1 MPGITYRLRLPE
13 PQTHHFLVDLEAD
26 GVTGPARLVM
36 PSWTP
41 GSYLMREFPRN
52 VVTFA
57 AADGSGRPLASHKID
72 KNTWLVEAPAD
83 GRLLARYLVN
93 ADELSVRTSHMD
105 ATHAFV
111 SGTSAFMYLEGRQG
125 DEIALEVHAPQGW
138 RTTTSLPQTGPAT
151 FRAADYDELADTPL
165 EIGTHPVF
173 DFEVDGVP
181 HRFAIWGRGN
191 YDPARLIADTTRIVR
206 AEKALFGELPYRSYT
221 IILHLLPGGSG
232 GLEHRDGTVLV
243 ADRWAFRGPAY
254 ESFLGL
260 VAHELFHAWNGKRIR
275 PAVLGPFDYV
285 RESYTRELWVVEGL
299 TTYYTDLVL
308 RRAGIIS
315 PQRYLDKQGEQVTRL
330 LGIPGRLVQPLEDA
344 SFDAWIK
351 FYRPDANSPN
361 ATISYYHKGALV
373 ALLLDLEIRRLTGN
387 ARSLDDVMRALWTE
401 YGRPD
406 VGFPE
411 RRVESLASE
420 TAGVELAPLF
430 DRWLRTA
437 AELDFAPQL
446 AAAGLAL
453 VPAHEATRQGAAG
466 AQPAA
471 GPGGAAAGGGGA
483 ATAAA
488 EYTQSGAGA
497 AGTPSGPG
505 PGSTA
510 GAGSAPTQPQPSAA
524 EPGAQQGMREV
535 RVGFQW
541 KMEGGRTVIG
551 NVLAGTPAW
560 RAGVNAGD
568 ELVALDGLR
577 VDAMSLGARLQ
588 DRPAGS
594 TATLTVFRR
603 DELINLTLAVE
614 SGPPQRVL
622 VRPVEAPAPEQKAL
636 LEHWLREE
644 PAPPRG

>member
-26 GVTGPARLVM
+26 GVTAPARVVM

-57 AADGSGRPLASHKID
+57 AADGSGRPLASHKVD
-72 KNTWLVEAPAD
+72 KNTWLVDAPAD
-83 GRLLARYLVN
+83 GRLTARYLVN
-93 ADELSVRTSHMD
+93 ADELSVRTSHLD
-105 ATHAFV
+105 ASHAFV
-111 SGTSAFMYLEGRQG
+111 NGTSAFMYLDGRQG
-125 DEIALEVHAPQGW
+125 DEITLEVHAPQGW
-138 RTTTSLPQTGPAT
+138 KTTTSLAQTGPAT
-151 FRAADYDELADTPL
+151 FRAADYDELADSPL

-221 IILHLLPGGSG
+221 IIVHLLPGGSG

-285 RESYTRELWVVEGL
+285 RETYTRELWVVEGL
-299 TTYYTDLVL
+299 TTYYTDVIL

-315 PQRYLDKQGEQVTRL
+315 RQRYLEKQGEQVTRL

-344 SFDAWIK
+344 SFDTWIK
-351 FYRPDANSPN
+351 FYRPDANTPN
-361 ATISYYHKGALV
+361 ATISYYHKGSLV
-373 ALLLDLEIRRLTGN
+373 GLLLDLEIRRVTHN
-387 ARSLDDVMRALWTE
+387 TRSLDDVMRALWTE

-420 TAGVELAPLF
+420 VAGVDLAPLF
-430 DRWLRTA
+430 DRWLRTP

-446 AAAGLAL
+446 AAAGLSL
-453 VPAHEATRQGAAG
+453 VPAHEAMRQGA
-466 AQPAA
+466 PAPKA
-471 GPGGAAAGGGGA
+471 SGDGGGDAAAGL
-483 ATAAA
+483 
-488 EYTQSGAGA
+488 TQSGPGA
-497 AGTPSGPG
+497 TGTPSKPG
-505 PGSTA
+505 AGSTA
-510 GAGSAPTQPQPSAA
+510 QAESPQPQPSAA
-524 EPGAQQGMREV
+524 EPGGQQGMREV

-541 KMEGGRTVIG
+541 KMDGGRTVVG

-568 ELVALDGLR
+568 ELVALDGIR
-577 VDAMSLGARLQ
+577 VDAMSLTMRLQ
-588 DRPAGS
+588 ERPAGS

-603 DELINLTLAVE
+603 DELINLTLPVE
-614 SGPPQRVL
+614 SCPPQRVL
-622 VRPVEAPAPEQKAL
+622 VRPVEAPAPEHKAL
-636 LEHWLREE
+636 LDHWLREE
-644 PAPPRG
+644 PAPPAGS

>member
-26 GVTGPARLVM
+26 GITGPARVVM

-57 AADGSGRPLASHKID
+57 AADGSGRPLAHARAD
-72 KNTWLVEAPAD
+72 KNTWVVDAPAD
-83 GRLLARYLVN
+83 GRLVVRYLVN

-105 ATHAFV
+105 ATHAFI
-111 SGTSAFMYLEGRQG
+111 SGTSAFMYVEGRQD
-125 DEIALEVHAPQGW
+125 DEITLEVHAPEGW
-138 RTTTSLPQTGPAT
+138 KTTTSLAQTGPGT
-151 FRAADYDELADTPL
+151 FRAAHYDELADSPL
-165 EIGTHPVF
+165 EMGTHPVF

-181 HRFAIWGRGN
+181 HRIAIWGRGN
-191 YDPARLIADTTRIVR
+191 YDPARLIADFTRIVR
-206 AEKALFGELPYRSYT
+206 AEKAFFGQLPYQAYT
-221 IILHLLPGGSG
+221 IILHLTPGGSG

-299 TTYYTDLVL
+299 TTYYTDVIL
-308 RRAGIIS
+308 RRAGII
-315 PQRYLDKQGEQVTRL
+315 PQQRYLDKQAEQVTRL

-373 ALLLDLEIRRLTGN
+373 GLLLDLEIRRATGN
-387 ARSLDDVMRALWTE
+387 ARSLDDVMLALWE
-401 YGRPD
+401 ESGKPD

-411 RRVESLASE
+411 GRVETLASE
-420 TAGVELAPLF
+420 IAGVDLKPLF

-446 AAAGLAL
+446 AAAGLEM
-453 VPAHEATRQGAAG
+453 VPAHEARQGAPTSTG
-466 AQPAA
+466 A
-471 GPGGAAAGGGGA
+471 PG
-483 ATAAA
+483 AT
-488 EYTQSGAGA
+488 
-497 AGTPSGPG
+497 
-505 PGSTA
+505 
-510 GAGSAPTQPQPSAA
+510 QPSAA
-524 EPGAQQGMREV
+524 EPGAQAAREV

-541 KMEGGRTVIG
+541 KMEGPRQVVG
-551 NVLAGTPAW
+551 NVMAGSPAW

-577 VDAMSLGARLQ
+577 VDAISLTARLQ
-588 DRPAGS
+588 ERPHGS

-603 DELINLTLAVE
+603 DELINLTLPVE
-614 SGPPQRVL
+614 LVPPQRVL
-622 VRPVEAPAPEQKAL
+622 IRQKQDATPEQQTL
-636 LEHWLREE
+636 LEHWLRVE
-644 PAPPRG
+644 PAPDGALR

>member
-1 MPGITYRLRLPE
+1 MPGITYRLRLME

-26 GVTGPARLVM
+26 GVTGPARVVM

-52 VVTFA
+52 VVSFA
-57 AADGSGRPLASHKID
+57 AADGQGRPLAARKAD
-72 KNTWLVEAPAD
+72 KNTWVVDAPAD

-105 ATHAFV
+105 ASHAFI

-125 DEIALEVHAPQGW
+125 DEVALEVHAPPGW
-138 RTTTSLPQTGPAT
+138 KTTTSLAETAPNV
-151 FRAADYDELADTPL
+151 FRAADYDELADSPL

-181 HRFAIWGRGN
+181 HRYAVWGRGN

-232 GLEHRDGTVLV
+232 GLEHRESTVLV

-299 TTYYTDLVL
+299 TTYYTDLIL

-315 PQRYLDKQGEQVTRL
+315 PQRYLEKQGEQVTRL

-344 SFDAWIK
+344 SFDTWIK

-373 ALLLDLEIRRLTGN
+373 SLLLDLEIRRLTRN

-411 RRVESLASE
+411 RRVEQLASE
-420 TAGVELAPLF
+420 AAGAELAPLF
-430 DRWLRTA
+430 ERWLRTP

-453 VPAHEATRQGAAG
+453 VPAHEAARPGAAG
-466 AQPAA
+466 GQQPAA
-471 GPGGAAAGGGGA
+471 GAA
-483 ATAAA
+483 ATAAMA
-488 EYTQSGAGA
+488 EYTQSGTGA
-497 AGTPSGPG
+497 TGTPSKPG
-505 PGSTA
+505 AGSTA
-510 GAGSAPTQPQPSAA
+510 QAQAAPAPPQPSAQPQPSAA
-524 EPGAQQGMREV
+524 EPGGQAMREM

-541 KMEGGRTVIG
+541 KMDGGKTVIG

-568 ELVALDGLR
+568 ELVALDGIR
-577 VDAMSLGARLQ
+577 VDPMSLGARLQ
-588 DRPAGS
+588 ERQPGS

-603 DELINLTLAVE
+603 DELINLTLPVE

-636 LEHWLREE
+636 LEHWLRED
-644 PAPPRG
+644 PAPARG

>member
-1 MPGITYRLRLPE
+1 MAAITYRLRLLE

-26 GVTGPARLVM
+26 GITGPARLVM

-52 VVTFA
+52 VVSFA
-57 AADGSGRPLASHKID
+57 AADGHGRPLPFRKVD
-72 KNTWLVEAPAD
+72 KNSWEVDPPSD
-83 GRLLARYLVN
+83 GRIIARYLVN
-93 ADELSVRTSHMD
+93 ADELSVRTSHLD
-105 ATHAFV
+105 ATHAFI
-111 SGTSAFMYLEGRQG
+111 SGTSAFLYVDGRQG
-125 DEIALEVHAPQGW
+125 DELALEVHAPQGW
-138 RTTTSLPQTGPAT
+138 KTTTSLAQTGPNT
-151 FRAADYDELADTPL
+151 FRAADYDELADSPL

-181 HRFAIWGRGN
+181 HRYAIWGRGN
-191 YDPARLIADTTRIVR
+191 YDPARLIADTTRIAR
-206 AEKALFGELPYRSYT
+206 AEKALFGELPYPSYT
-221 IILHLLPGGSG
+221 IVLHLLPGGSG

-243 ADRWAFRGPAY
+243 ADRWAFRGPGY

-285 RESYTRELWVVEGL
+285 RETYTRELWVVEGL

-315 PQRYLDKQGEQVTRL
+315 RQRFLDRQGEQITRL

-344 SFDAWIK
+344 SFDTWIK

-373 ALLLDLEIRRLTGN
+373 GLLLDLEIRRATNG

-411 RRVESLASE
+411 RRVESLAGE
-420 TAGVELAPLF
+420 IAGVDLSPLF
-430 DRWLRTA
+430 DRWLRTP

-453 VPAHEATRQGAAG
+453 LPAHEAMRAGAG
-466 AQPAA
+466 AQPSP
-471 GPGGAAAGGGGA
+471 PGAGAAAGF
-483 ATAAA
+483 
-488 EYTQSGAGA
+488 TQSGAGA
-497 AGTPSGPG
+497 TGTASRPG
-505 PGSTA
+505 AGSTA
-510 GAGSAPTQPQPSAA
+510 AAAAQPQPAAA
-524 EPGAQQGMREV
+524 EPGAQPAVREV

-541 KMEGGRTVIG
+541 KMEGGKTVIG

-568 ELVALDGLR
+568 ELVALDGIR
-577 VDAMSLGARLQ
+577 VDPMSLGARLQ
-588 DRPAGS
+588 ERQPGS

-603 DELINLTLAVE
+603 DELINLTLPVE

-622 VRPVEAPAPEQKAL
+622 VRPVDAPAPEQTAL
-636 LEHWLREE
+636 LENWLREE
-644 PAPPRG
+644 PAAERS